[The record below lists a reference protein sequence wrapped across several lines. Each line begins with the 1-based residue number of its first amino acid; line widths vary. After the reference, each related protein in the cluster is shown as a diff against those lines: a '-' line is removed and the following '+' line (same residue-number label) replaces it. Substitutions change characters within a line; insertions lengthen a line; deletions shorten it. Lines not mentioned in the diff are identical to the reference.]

1 MKLTTRKSLSISS
14 IQIHLILTN
23 NLKFSFLFPVYAIR
37 LGMIK
42 CKLIKEFIERK
53 TYVEKRYNL
62 KIIWRDALNKN
73 EYQSFYVH
81 KEQ

>member
-1 MKLTTRKSLSISS
+1 
-14 IQIHLILTN
+14 
-23 NLKFSFLFPVYAIR
+23 
-37 LGMIK
+37 MIK
-42 CKLIKEFIERK
+42 CKLLKEFIERK

>member
-1 MKLTTRKSLSISS
+1 MKPTTRKSLSISS

-23 NLKFSFLFPVYAIR
+23 NLKFFFLFPVYAIR
-37 LGMIK
+37 LSMIK

-73 EYQSFYVH
+73 E
-81 KEQ
+81 